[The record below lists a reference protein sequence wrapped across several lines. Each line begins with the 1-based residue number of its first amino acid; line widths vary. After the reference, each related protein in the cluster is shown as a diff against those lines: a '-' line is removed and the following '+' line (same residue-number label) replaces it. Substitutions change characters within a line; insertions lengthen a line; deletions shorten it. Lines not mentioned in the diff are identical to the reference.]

1 MKWFITYGDNN
12 FKEAKE
18 RILRQAK
25 DTGEFDKIVAYGKEN
40 VSIELRQS
48 EIFKIPR
55 GGGLW
60 SWKPDII
67 WQAMMEAKNSD
78 IIVYCDAGCTIQK
91 SKEWNHFWDI
101 LNSKDLIVQR
111 IFQRNDYWTRKE
123 LIDYFAENG
132 DEWLKC
138 YQYAATVV
146 ILKVTDFTRKFIN
159 EWRDIML
166 YHPSLAMDVTK
177 EERKYQHSTLIENRH
192 DQAIYSALIYKYLRK
207 LEYRDKIYP
216 CWERIEDCSILYRQA
231 VRATRLRYGEC
242 ESRKKKLKSV
252 YKRIIKH
259 YLLIPLIYVPLQW
272 WHSR

>member
-1 MKWFITYGDNN
+1 MKWFITYGDNK

-60 SWKPDII
+60 SWKPDVI
-67 WQAMMEAKNSD
+67 WTTMKNAKDGD
-78 IIVYCDAGCTIQK
+78 IIVYCDSGCTLQK
-91 SKEWNHFWDI
+91 SKEWKWYWKKLENYNI
-101 LNSKDLIVQR
+101 IAQR
-111 IFQRNDYWTRKE
+111 IIQRTDHWTRKE
-123 LIDYFAENG
+123 ILEMFKENG
-132 DEWLKC
+132 KHWSYC
-138 YQYAATVV
+138 YQFQATIVLLV
-146 ILKVTDFTRKFIN
+146 GDFTRMFIK
-159 EWRDIML
+159 EWRDLML
-166 YHPSLAMDVTK
+166 HHSLLAMDVTPQ
-177 EERKYQHSTLIENRH
+177 ERYIQHPTFKENRH